1 MDGSEIAKMYDI
13 FSGTLD
19 KDPLWLL
26 AVSSL
31 PAAIDV
37 MNRMAGQRPGFYF
50 VFDSAHRSV
59 VAQIGPRVNLVA

>member
-1 MDGSEIAKMYDI
+1 MAGSEMTKMYDI

-19 KDPLWLL
+19 KDPFWLL
-26 AVSSL
+26 AVSGL

-37 MNRMAGQRPGFYF
+37 MNRMASEHPGSYF
-50 VFDSAHRSV
+50 VFDGVRRSV